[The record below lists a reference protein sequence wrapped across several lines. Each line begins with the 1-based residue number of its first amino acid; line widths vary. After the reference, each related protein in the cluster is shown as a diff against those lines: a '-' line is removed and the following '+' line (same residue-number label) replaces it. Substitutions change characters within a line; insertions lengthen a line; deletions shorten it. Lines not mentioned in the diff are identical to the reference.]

1 MGKPDLSNGSD
12 SACGQVLAD
21 GKDGAMTYKWIG
33 AVLIVISC
41 GGFGL
46 YQAAAYR
53 REERSLGALL
63 TAIDYMAC
71 DLQYR
76 LTPLPELCH
85 LAARECSGVLRE
97 IFQKLSLCISRLEQ
111 DDAGVCMDIVL
122 QEYPALPRSLRK
134 QLRHLGRG
142 LGRFDLSGQLSG
154 LRAVRGACQT
164 ELACLRRNAEV
175 RQKSYQ
181 TLALCAGTSLV
192 ILFA

>member
-1 MGKPDLSNGSD
+1 MNIKWLGAILI
-12 SACGQVLAD
+12 LA
-21 GKDGAMTYKWIG
+21 G
-33 AVLIVISC
+33 C
-41 GGFGL
+41 GGAGFRM
-46 YQAAAYR
+46 AAEIR
-53 REERSLGALL
+53 QQEKLLRQLIRSLHVLE
-63 TAIDYMAC
+63 TE
-71 DLQYR
+71 LQYR

-97 IFQKLSLCISRLEQ
+97 IFQKLSLRISRLEQ
-111 DDAGVCMDIVL
+111 DDAGACMDIVL

-164 ELACLRRNAEV
+164 ELSCLRRNAEV